1 MPLTLLFIPQLY
13 FSLLYPYSLH
23 FQRCSLCLQLYSSHL
38 QPCLTPS
45 HASALFFSP
54 LHFSTFFLKP
64 WICLGVLAN
73 CLALVSLLFMLAPLH
88 VHSPPTFLPSAS
100 FNSRCLG
107 SYWIYT
113 TQALNQ
119 FFFIN
124 TLLVSLFDNDICWF
138 VVLAFFVGCYLLF

>member
-1 MPLTLLFIPQLY
+1 
-13 FSLLYPYSLH
+13 
-23 FQRCSLCLQLYSSHL
+23 
-38 QPCLTPS
+38 
-45 HASALFFSP
+45 
-54 LHFSTFFLKP
+54 
-64 WICLGVLAN
+64 
-73 CLALVSLLFMLAPLH
+73 MLAPLH

-107 SYWIYT
+107 SYWICT

-138 VVLAFFVGCYLLF
+138 VVLAFFFWLLFIILTICFVFCLFFNAFIYIFFEKKKKKNHALHTFGHSVNVIIVIWTFRWDINP